1 MSTFDDF
8 DDFDDLDGFAK
19 EVLRDEKKKK
29 KAEKKQAK
37 ADKAAAKLAAIENE
51 KKIEEQYAAAM
62 KLEEAQK
69 AAEEKAKAE
78 KKADPATSAVKPE
91 KQTHPEAGATSTSAK
106 SATIASV
113 KPDTSTKADAVTGT
127 KSDTSTKSDAATGT
141 KSATSTK
148 PATATGAKPAT
159 EATGSEATTDT
170 KSVASAKPATLARHA
185 TATGEMTATATKAA
199 TGANAVK
206 PAKKKTEKKSA
217 YVRPERVDDPIRRA
231 QMDAFFNDKS
241 YYGERDAEE
250 MEDVDFDDDDEESPR
265 KKKKKKSIKGWIVA
279 FVIELLLIAGLGY
292 GIMRTYTHKKYQTVG
307 DVTDIKEADLKVN
320 DGVNPDMLQGY
331 KMIALFGID
340 ARDNSLGKGN
350 RSDAIMICAINQK
363 TKDVKIASVYRD
375 TMMQIETDKGA
386 ITAKCN
392 AAYAYGGPELAVQT
406 LNKNL
411 DLNISE
417 YVTVNFEGLS
427 RAIDSLGGI
436 ELHLTETEVNAMNK
450 ILAGQVADGGL
461 VANPVVMPSDKKE
474 ADFILNGVQA
484 TAYSRIRSTDQG
496 DITRTE
502 RQRTVL
508 VAMLGKA
515 RTMDSATLDKFI
527 ETMLPYIGTSVT
539 EDEFYEYAHNITRY
553 QLGETTG
560 FPFKYSDYT
569 TKEKGACLVAQN
581 LNQNVTALQRYFFGT
596 LGYEPTANV
605 KAISQTI
612 TTETGID
619 DAGPINL
626 PGEGHN
632 LKPVGTEGDADS
644 Q

>member
-1 MSTFDDF
+1 M
-8 DDFDDLDGFAK
+8 
-19 EVLRDEKKKK
+19 
-29 KAEKKQAK
+29 
-37 ADKAAAKLAAIENE
+37 
-51 KKIEEQYAAAM
+51 
-62 KLEEAQK
+62 
-69 AAEEKAKAE
+69 
-78 KKADPATSAVKPE
+78 
-91 KQTHPEAGATSTSAK
+91 
-106 SATIASV
+106 
-113 KPDTSTKADAVTGT
+113 
-127 KSDTSTKSDAATGT
+127 
-141 KSATSTK
+141 
-148 PATATGAKPAT
+148 
-159 EATGSEATTDT
+159 
-170 KSVASAKPATLARHA
+170 
-185 TATGEMTATATKAA
+185 
-199 TGANAVK
+199 
-206 PAKKKTEKKSA
+206 
-217 YVRPERVDDPIRRA
+217 DDPIRRA

-250 MEDVDFDDDDEESPR
+250 MEDVDFDDDEETPR

-461 VANPVVMPSDKKE
+461 LANPVVMPSDKKE

-539 EDEFYEYAHNITRY
+539 EDEFYEYAHNITKY

-626 PGEGHN
+626 PGEEHN
-632 LKPVGTEGDADS
+632 LKPVATEGDPDS